1 MARRA
6 ARAEARKSVA
16 HLGRWGWGLLC
27 LVLAAACG
35 SAALSLAGRWRL
47 ASQPSLEF
55 RRSVQV
61 EVRNGCGGV
70 GAAARAADTLR
81 RLGFDVV
88 RTANADRFD
97 HAHTVVVAAGG
108 RPERATALAEV
119 IGCGVEAGEGRRDA
133 LVDAVV
139 ILGEDWL
146 GLPGFAGAEDGRT
159 GQRP

>member
-6 ARAEARKSVA
+6 ARAHSQKGVS

-47 ASQPSLEF
+47 SSQPSPEF
-55 RRSVQV
+55 RHSVQV
-61 EVRNGCGGV
+61 EVRNGCGGT
-70 GAAARAADTLR
+70 GAAARAADALR

-97 HAHTVVVAAGG
+97 HARTVVVAAGT

-119 IGCGVEAGEGRRDA
+119 IGCSLEAGEGRRDA

-146 GLPGFAGAEDGRT
+146 ELPGFAGAEGDRAGR
-159 GQRP
+159 RP